1 VVLTNLPIQLNEG
14 TFGATIP
21 ASRGRSYYAIEDSA
35 ILAPESVT
43 ANNEELIGLPTNGA
57 DLVIIAYKDLMAE
70 AQTWAAYRSAQGISV
85 KVIEVSEIYDEFNYG
100 SLSSNSIKSFLQY
113 AHLNW
118 VNPPEYVLLVG
129 DASWDSRN
137 YEGLGFFNF
146 IPPRIVSTVYT
157 DTASDEALADFNGDG
172 LAEMA
177 IGRISARTPQQV
189 TTMFDKVVA
198 WEAQPGN
205 PMDRG
210 SLFAYDLNNGYPFD
224 AMSFTLRDK
233 IPAAP
238 PTMVFRGE
246 PNAAQNLITAM
257 NSGKYIVNYSGHGS
271 AGTWNPDFFSVF
283 TVANPA
289 MTDHNPS
296 LYTMLTCLNGY
307 FHWLYNPSLAEV
319 LTNAPNR
326 GAVASWASSGKT
338 TPDIQEV
345 MATRFYT
352 KLGEGT
358 IPRMGDLIRDAKSS
372 LVFYGADVRLSW
384 VLIGDP
390 MLKVR

>member
-1 VVLTNLPIQLNEG
+1 
-14 TFGATIP
+14 
-21 ASRGRSYYAIEDSA
+21 
-35 ILAPESVT
+35 
-43 ANNEELIGLPTNGA
+43 
-57 DLVIIAYKDLMAE
+57 
-70 AQTWAAYRSAQGISV
+70 
-85 KVIEVSEIYDEFNYG
+85 
-100 SLSSNSIKSFLQY
+100 
-113 AHLNW
+113 
-118 VNPPEYVLLVG
+118 
-129 DASWDSRN
+129 
-137 YEGLGFFNF
+137 
-146 IPPRIVSTVYT
+146 
-157 DTASDEALADFNGDG
+157 
-172 LAEMA
+172 
-177 IGRISARTPQQV
+177 
-189 TTMFDKVVA
+189 
-198 WEAQPGN
+198 
-205 PMDRG
+205 
-210 SLFAYDLNNGYPFD
+210 
-224 AMSFTLRDK
+224 MSFTLRDK